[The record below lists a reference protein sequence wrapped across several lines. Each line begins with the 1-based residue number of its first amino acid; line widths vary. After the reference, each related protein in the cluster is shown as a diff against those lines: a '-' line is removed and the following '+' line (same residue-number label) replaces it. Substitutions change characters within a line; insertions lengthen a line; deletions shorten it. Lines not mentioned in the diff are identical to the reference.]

1 MKVILS
7 QNVPNIGN
15 KGEIKEV
22 ADGYARNF
30 LFKQGLAK
38 MATADAVA
46 LLKAQEERRVK
57 EMEKELQ
64 VSQQAAGRLDGAEIE
79 IKVKSSDG
87 GTLYSGVGPERIVN
101 ELRRQL
107 KIVIQPG
114 QVDLKKGI
122 KECGEHRVK
131 IKFPHGLEAEL
142 VVRVTAIC

>member
-1 MKVILS
+1 MLKDAPGVGK
-7 QNVPNIGN
+7 N
-15 KGEIKEV
+15 GEIKEV

-46 LLKAQEERRVK
+46 LVKAQEERRVK

-87 GTLYSGVGPERIVN
+87 GTLYSGVGPDKIASESRK
-101 ELRRQL
+101 QL
-107 KIVIQPG
+107 KIVIKSE
-114 QVDLKKGI
+114 QVDLRKGI
-122 KECGEHRVK
+122 KECGDHRVK

-142 VVRVTAIC
+142 IVKVSAVI